1 MPIME
6 EKSVILV
13 TGKRF
18 PELLHGPFRS
28 RMFGHV
34 AVNETSGSDLK
45 SKEHIKD
52 PEAGPDRDKE
62 IASNDSLR
70 MIADE
75 RGPALVLRSA
85 ALR

>member
-13 TGKRF
+13 TGKHF

-45 SKEHIKD
+45 SDEHIED
-52 PEAGPDRDKE
+52 REAGCDGDKKSQAT
-62 IASNDSLR
+62 IPCAWLR
-70 MIADE
+70 TNVDQ
-75 RGPALVLRSA
+75 R
-85 ALR
+85 